1 MLVLPHMPLVVLLLL
16 CLLLLSSDA
25 LLIFCLEVAFCVF
38 LCGIRFTHI
47 FWLSFRTAIFKN
59 NVFQNIWPFPVVISG
74 ARAAA
79 DCIWCL
85 RALRSQS
92 PKTVFATTISYSVSF
107 RKPSW
112 KEKTI
117 FIGQRRLRPL
127 LEPDTSA
134 IEWLLEKSK
143 SFP

>member
-1 MLVLPHMPLVVLLLL
+1 MLTPVAPPGRFVWVLSTGRLLFGMLVLLRMPLVVLLLL
-16 CLLLLSSDA
+16 GLLLLSSDA
-25 LLIFCLEVAFCVF
+25 LRIFCIEVAFCVF

-85 RALRSQS
+85 RALRTQ
-92 PKTVFATTISYSVSF
+92 
-107 RKPSW
+107 
-112 KEKTI
+112 
-117 FIGQRRLRPL
+117 
-127 LEPDTSA
+127 
-134 IEWLLEKSK
+134 
-143 SFP
+143 